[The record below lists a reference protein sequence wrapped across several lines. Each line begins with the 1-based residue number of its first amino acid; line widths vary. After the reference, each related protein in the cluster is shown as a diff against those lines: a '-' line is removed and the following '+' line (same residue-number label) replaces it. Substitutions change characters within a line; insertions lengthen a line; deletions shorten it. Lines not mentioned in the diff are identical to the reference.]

1 MSFKV
6 VTIVDKEKTAI
17 WRLAKMLEPYHKNL
31 NYVVIDCHP
40 KRPSPEQ
47 LQRVEQECMTADVID
62 AQYFKTMDMLRGK
75 YPWLKD
81 IPTVL
86 THHNPYSIH
95 ERDWN
100 DYQAVIANNKT
111 IYKDLQK
118 ITTART
124 EMIHNAVDP
133 YFWRFNEEYQFNKSV
148 LMVANRI
155 ESKKGILPVALACKE
170 LGLRMDLVGSISSPE
185 YFQEVIQTGV
195 VHFSQEITDEQL
207 RDLYYKAGVHVCN
220 SVDNFESGT
229 MPILESMFC
238 GVPVIT
244 RRIGVVPDL
253 KSSTMVINEHQPEDV
268 DHLADLIQKTLY
280 FPLEDKKV
288 SNYKTVESKLQ
299 DLRNEAWY
307 EIKYMNPEIRAYKY
321 QRLYRELLPQE
332 PVSVILPVADKP
344 EVTRKNLIALD
355 SQTYKNIEIIVI
367 DDGSISQKDNIDSF
381 ANTVSI
387 PVRYIRLGDDG
398 YNLAKARNLAAIEAT
413 SEILVFVDQ
422 RIILEPDCIQQFVDN
437 LQQNTWLYGDKG
449 AKKDFIENLSCIFR
463 TDFMRCGM
471 FNERID
477 SYGGMSQEIR
487 WRCRQQGM
495 NLQYLESA
503 KATPHGKSSNRR
515 QRKYE
520 IMRMKNLCFKIG
532 AN

>member
-1 MSFKV
+1 MFKV
-6 VTIVDKEKTAI
+6 VSIVDKENSAI
-17 WRLAKMLEPYHKNL
+17 WRLAKMLEPYHQNFQ
-31 NYVVIDCHP
+31 YVVVDCHP
-40 KRPSPEQ
+40 KRPSPQQ
-47 LQRVEQECMTADVID
+47 LQRIEQECRTADVID
-62 AQYFKTMDMLRGK
+62 AQYYKTADMLRER
-75 YPWLKD
+75 YSWLRD

-100 DYQAVIANNKT
+100 DYQVVIANNKT
-111 IYKDLQK
+111 IHADLQK
-118 ITTART
+118 ITSSRT

-133 YFWRFNEEYQFNKSV
+133 YFWKFNEDYKNNKSV

-155 ESKKGILPVALACKE
+155 ESKKGILPVALACKK
-170 LGLRMDLVGSISSPE
+170 LGIRMDLVGSISSPD
-185 YFQEVIQTGV
+185 YFQEIIQTGV

-207 RDLYYKAGVHVCN
+207 RELYYKAGVHVCN
-220 SVDNFESGT
+220 SIDNFESGT
-229 MPILESMFC
+229 MPILEAMFC

-268 DHLADLIQKTLY
+268 EHLADLIQKTLY

-381 ANTVSI
+381 ANTVSM

-437 LQQNTWLYGDKG
+437 LLQNTWLYGDKG